1 MTHQKILLTTNPE
14 TCTFGLKIDRMRLH
28 KLLATGLLWLF
39 LLAACSHEK
48 AKPLAPAE
56 ITKVNDFMAL
66 FEPVEL
72 PFSFADSSLVKKK
85 TDSLQIPYKVFT
97 LFVPD
102 SFVHKTFGKNVK
114 PVFYPMGSVPVKGE
128 GSYLFVKAV
137 QGNKKAIL
145 LLAFNKKQEYV
156 AGITALKPD
165 QDQLTAQSGV
175 FDRKFT
181 LNKTTVKKS
190 RDANAQEGRE
200 VFVLN
205 EAAGNFMLIMTEAL
219 DDKPTELINPIDTL
233 PRKNKW
239 SADYVSGKRNI
250 ISVRDGKRA
259 GVLQFYLHIEK
270 NNGECIGQLK
280 GELDLK
286 TNNTGLYKQDGDPCL
301 LKFIFSNGSLT
312 LQEQEGCGSHR
323 GIQCTLDGS
332 YARKKTPKPSA
343 NVRRK

>member
-1 MTHQKILLTTNPE
+1 MR
-14 TCTFGLKIDRMRLH
+14 FLKM
-28 KLLATGLLWLF
+28 LAPGLLGLF
-39 LLAACSHEK
+39 LAAACSHEK
-48 AKPLAPAE
+48 AKPLAPSE

-72 PFSFADSSLVKKK
+72 PFSFADSSLAKKK
-85 TDSLQIPYKVFT
+85 TDSVQIPYKVFT

-145 LLAFNKKQEYV
+145 LIAFNKKQEYI

-165 QDQLTAQSGV
+165 QDQYTAQSGV

-181 LNKTTVKKS
+181 LNKTTVK
-190 RDANAQEGRE
+190 RTREANAQEGRE
-200 VFVLN
+200 VYVLN

-219 DDKPTELINPIDTL
+219 DDKPAELINPIDTL

-239 SADYVSGKRNI
+239 SADYISGKRTI

-259 GVLQFYLHIEK
+259 GILQFFMHIEK
-270 NNGECIGQLK
+270 SNGECIGQLK
-280 GELDLK
+280 GEMDMK
-286 TNNTGLYKQDGDPCL
+286 TGNTGIYHEDGDPCS
-301 LKFIFSNGSLT
+301 LKFIFNSGSVT
-312 LQEQEGCGSHR
+312 LQEQGGCGSHR
-323 GIQCTLDGS
+323 GLQCTLDGN
-332 YARKKTPKPSA
+332 YTKKKYVKPASA